1 MEVIEKII
9 ANLLFEK
16 EFVIVPG
23 FGAFVT
29 HNFSSEVNNAT
40 YLFRPPS
47 KRISFRQE
55 IKEGDEALIAE
66 VSSQCKVLRSEAIA
80 MIRSAVSAWKKEI
93 NRGEKLFLPSLGRFY
108 RGDEGSILFTPNL
121 EVNYSRE
128 SFGLPIFRTPGAF
141 KEMNVTQ
148 SVQKAVVTHLN
159 NHPEV
164 VTKSSKD
171 WRRIAAVAVP
181 VVGLIY
187 LGSLKPDFNIDTAGF
202 FDFDPLKYSRTI
214 DLPAEEETLPENTF
228 VAYPET
234 IVEKEAPKTAVEKV
248 VDNSEKATEELE
260 PKTLE
265 LDRKDVDLDAPYH
278 IVVGSFG
285 EPQNARAFV
294 ESLHEIGLKA
304 SVLNENS
311 KLQKVSVE
319 GFASHKEATMAL
331 RAYKLKVTS
340 SAWIYHK

>member
-1 MEVIEKII
+1 MEKIEKII

-16 EFVIVPG
+16 ECVIVPG
-23 FGAFVT
+23 FGAFVS
-29 HNFSSEVNNAT
+29 HEFSSEVNNAT

-55 IKEGDEALIAE
+55 IKEGDETLIAE

-80 MIRSAVSAWKKEI
+80 LIRSAVSSWKKEI

-108 RGDEGSILFTPNL
+108 RGDDGSVLFSPNL

-128 SFGLPIFRTPGAF
+128 SFGLPIFRTPGAVR
-141 KEMNVTQ
+141 EMQVTQ

-159 NHPEV
+159 DNPEIV
-164 VTKSSKD
+164 IRSSKD
-171 WRRIAAVAVP
+171 WRRIAAVAIP

-187 LGSLKPDFNIDTAGF
+187 LGSLKPDFHMDTAGF

-214 DLPAEEETLPENTF
+214 DAPVEEKLPENTF
-228 VAYPET
+228 EAYPET
-234 IVEKEAPKTAVEKV
+234 VVEKV
-248 VDNSEKATEELE
+248 TPEVTPEEVVDKATELTEE
-260 PKTLE
+260 ATPSSVE
-265 LDRKDVDLDAPYH
+265 FNANGVDVEAPYQ

-285 EPQNARAFV
+285 EPQNAQDFV

-304 SVLNENS
+304 SILNENS

-319 GFASHKEATMAL
+319 GFATHKEAAMAL

>member
-1 MEVIEKII
+1 MEKIEKII

-16 EFVIVPG
+16 ECVIVPG
-23 FGAFVT
+23 FGAFVS
-29 HNFSSEVNNAT
+29 HEFSSEVNNAT

-55 IKEGDEALIAE
+55 IKEGDETLIAE

-80 MIRSAVSAWKKEI
+80 LIRSAVSSWKKEI

-108 RGDEGSILFTPNL
+108 KGEEGSVLFTPNL

-128 SFGLPIFRTPGAF
+128 SFGLPIFRTPGAVR
-141 KEMNVTQ
+141 EMQVTQ
-148 SVQKAVVTHLN
+148 TVQKAVVTHLN
-159 NHPEV
+159 ENPEV
-164 VTKSSKD
+164 VVRSSKD

-187 LGSLKPDFNIDTAGF
+187 LGSLKPDFQIDTAGF

-214 DLPAEEETLPENTF
+214 DAPVEDKLPENTYE
-228 VAYPET
+228 AYTDAKTESVTPEVSSVVNQEDV
-234 IVEKEAPKTAVEKV
+234 VEPI
-248 VDNSEKATEELE
+248 EKAVSTS
-260 PKTLE
+260 
-265 LDRKDVDLDAPYH
+265 DDFDANGIDVDAPYQ

-285 EPQNARAFV
+285 EPQNAKDFV

-304 SVLNENS
+304 SILNENS
-311 KLQKVSVE
+311 NLQKVSVE
-319 GFASHKEATMAL
+319 GFATHKEAAMAL